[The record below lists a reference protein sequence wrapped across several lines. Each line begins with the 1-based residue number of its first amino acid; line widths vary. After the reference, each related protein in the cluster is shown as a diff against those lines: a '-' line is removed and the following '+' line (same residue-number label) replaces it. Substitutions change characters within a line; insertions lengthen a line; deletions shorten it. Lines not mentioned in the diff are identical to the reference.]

1 MFANLRFAYLSFGSV
16 SIDTVGLEQKRT
28 GITQRTMRSLTTM
41 KTRDNSAISRSR
53 CSGRTECILGLVV
66 WSVLL
71 NLSCSRTKVALIGRQ
86 TIQKV
91 DIKLHQQNEKKK
103 DEKMVL
109 SLLPPDITYDA
120 EQERHALQNTW
131 WDTLDLGWS
140 SPPSQWL
147 LDMCSEV
154 VAHFNQFPSFKE
166 RDPKKL
172 KFLPTFPTG
181 DAAHAVS

>member
-1 MFANLRFAYLSFGSV
+1 MLLPPTTSTAATNLRILLWCCVLFIIFLIWLLCAVCFTNIFDY
-16 SIDTVGLEQKRT
+16 SIFPFFLFSCLLFFFNI
-28 GITQRTMRSLTTM
+28 GITRRTMRSLTTM

-109 SLLPPDITYDA
+109 SLLPPNITYNA
-120 EQERHALQNTW
+120 
-131 WDTLDLGWS
+131 
-140 SPPSQWL
+140 
-147 LDMCSEV
+147 
-154 VAHFNQFPSFKE
+154 
-166 RDPKKL
+166 
-172 KFLPTFPTG
+172 
-181 DAAHAVS
+181 